1 MKNLV
6 GRQEKYGALV
16 EKKEGTKRD
25 SPDMWMYQSVA
36 KLERISMRRV
46 CNLGVEEGRYFR
58 KRKEIMRCDLT
69 TAVSVLENCG

>member
-1 MKNLV
+1 
-6 GRQEKYGALV
+6 
-16 EKKEGTKRD
+16 
-25 SPDMWMYQSVA
+25 MYQSVA